1 MPQTPDPEP
10 TAPLD
15 DNVPRDDKAM
25 SDPHAVGIDPS
36 VPSVARVVDY
46 ALGGFHNFAADRAAL
61 DEVMADFP
69 GYTWG
74 VVQTRKIMG
83 RQIRYL
89 VEQGID
95 QFLDLGSGIPTQA
108 NAHEAAQRLNPDARV
123 VYIDHDRTAI
133 IHAREI
139 LKGNPLA
146 AAAQRDLTDVEAVLS
161 DPAVAD
167 LLDLSRPVGLL
178 MYLVLHFFPDPQAGQ
193 VVQEYMA
200 HLAPGSYIGLVH
212 ASPHP
217 DLEAGFEAFSTRVRT
232 LYLRGQKQVE
242 ALLDGLEIVEP
253 GVVYGTHWRPDP
265 GQPVMDY
272 APGRSHGQAACARKP

>member
-1 MPQTPDPEP
+1 MEER
-10 TAPLD
+10 
-15 DNVPRDDKAM
+15 RDDKVM
-25 SDPHAVGIDPS
+25 SDPQAVGIDPG

-61 DEVMADFP
+61 DEVMAEFP

-74 VVQTRKIMG
+74 VVQSRKIMG
-83 RQIRYL
+83 RHVRYL

-95 QFLDLGSGIPTQA
+95 QFIDLGSGIPTQGH
-108 NAHEAAQRLNPDARV
+108 AHEIAQRLNPAARV
-123 VYIDHDRTAI
+123 VYVDHDRTAI

-139 LKGNPLA
+139 LKNNPLA
-146 AAAQRDLTDVEAVLS
+146 TVAQRDLTDIDAVLS
-161 DPAVAD
+161 DPAVAG
-167 LLDLSRPVGLL
+167 LLDLSRPVALL

-193 VVQEYMA
+193 LVQQYMER
-200 HLAPGSYIGLVH
+200 LTPGSYIALVH

-217 DLEAGFEAFSTRVRT
+217 DLEAGFEAFSTRVQT

-242 ALLDGLEIVEP
+242 ALLAGLEIAEP

-265 GQPVMDY
+265 GQPVEDY